1 MAESGALLR
10 MANGVTIAAGN
21 AVRESLT
28 PFRGRQFRLLF
39 ASRTVSM
46 VGDAVSTLA
55 LAFAVL
61 QVTGSAA
68 DVGFVF
74 AVRAVPLVVLLL
86 AGGVWS
92 DRLPRQAVMVG
103 ADVLRAC
110 TQGLMAALVISG
122 QATLWQLIAIGLVH
136 GSATAFY
143 SPASVGI
150 TPQTVPR
157 HSLQQA
163 NSLLFMSLSFANI
176 IGPLVG
182 GALVATIGAGYGLA
196 LDACTFVVSA
206 LLLAPLKLERV
217 ERVRASFVEDLRR
230 GWRHVR
236 GRKWLWVSILDFSVF
251 QLIVFSSL
259 YILGPVVAKRELGGA
274 ASWAVISSAVGV
286 GLVLGSIIALRFR
299 PTHPLRVAFA
309 ITLVVAPALALL
321 GAAASTAVIAAAWV
335 PAGMTIAIG
344 QTLWSTTLQ
353 QKIPGAVLSRVSSY
367 DWIAST
373 ALRPLGYAVAGP
385 LASVIGVRT
394 TLFAAAAAFVVLQL
408 VALSISDVRE
418 LRAGFGDVPD
428 PGVVLDPAQAVA
440 TVGTPAVGR

>member
-1 MAESGALLR
+1 
-10 MANGVTIAAGN
+10 VHQ
-21 AVRESLT
+21 SLT

-46 VGDAVSTLA
+46 LGDGVSTLA

-103 ADVLRAC
+103 ADLVRAS
-110 TQGLMAALVISG
+110 TQGLMAALVITG
-122 QATLWQLIAIGLVH
+122 TAQLWQLIALGLLH

-157 HSLQQA
+157 DSLQEA
-163 NSLLFMSLSFANI
+163 NSLLFTSFSAASI
-176 IGPLVG
+176 VGPLVG

-196 LDACTFVVSA
+196 LDASTFVVSA
-206 LLLAPLKLERV
+206 MLLAPLKLDRL
-217 ERVRASFVEDLRR
+217 ERVRATFLEDLRL
-230 GWRHVR
+230 GWQQVR
-236 GRKWLWVSILDFSVF
+236 RRKWLWVSILDFSFF
-251 QLIVFSSL
+251 QFIVYSSL
-259 YILGPVVAKRELGGA
+259 YVLGPVVAKRSLGGA
-274 ASWAVISSAVGV
+274 ASWAAISSCLGI
-286 GLVLGSIIALRFR
+286 GLVVGSVIALRIR
-299 PTHPLRVAFA
+299 PRYPLRLAFA
-309 ITLVVAPALALL
+309 ATLLVAPALALL
-321 GAAASTAVIAAAWV
+321 GTATSTVAIAVAMV
-335 PAGMTIAIG
+335 PAGATIAIG

-353 QKIPGAVLSRVSSY
+353 QKVPGAVLSRVSSY
-367 DWIAST
+367 DVITST
-373 ALRPLGYAVAGP
+373 ALRPVGYALAGP
-385 LASVIGVRT
+385 IAVAFGPRA
-394 TLFAAAAAFVVLQL
+394 TLVGAAALFVLL
-408 VALSISDVRE
+408 ELAALSVSDVRN
-418 LRAGFGDVPD
+418 LRAGFGDLVPGTPVD
-428 PGVVLDPAQAVA
+428 PSHAVA